1 MQAASR
7 NLERNPASEKAIAVA
22 GPSAGLFYDCDFCPI
37 LQLQSQMPPVF
48 LLLQPAAGS
57 SVYFPAVQSEE
68 VNLRFRWLAPAIVQ
82 AWREFSAAFSEFPF
96 GGGLYTAPM
105 QFGPANLLWAEPT
118 NYAAGPVAFPYDD
131 LDGWCA
137 PYPTEVFIGQF
148 EKIAGGFEQ
157 ALAKLKHTLD
167 DSRAKLTREESHALT
182 QELNVAEAAGIHFRS
197 TANQCR
203 FVLARRSLAAAKN
216 AADAAPARKALE
228 ATIKHELALA
238 RKLYEI
244 QMRDSRIGF
253 EASNQ
258 YYYVPMDLAEKVL
271 NCRWLLEQGEE

>member
-1 MQAASR
+1 MLGWSLGGYPSP
-7 NLERNPASEKAIAVA
+7 NLEVVA
-22 GPSAGLFYDCDFCPI
+22 ELGRAETTTPE
-37 LQLQSQMPPVF
+37 
-48 LLLQPAAGS
+48 AAMLT
-57 SVYFPAVQSEE
+57 VAQR
-68 VNLRFRWLAPAIVQ
+68 RFGAARAPAIVQ
-82 AWREFSAAFSEFPF
+82 AWREFSVAFSEFPF

-118 NYAAGPVAFPYDD
+118 NYAAGAVAFPYDD
-131 LDGWCA
+131 LDEWRA

-157 ALAKLKHTLD
+157 ALAKLKRALAEAN
-167 DSRAKLTREESHALT
+167 AKLTQAESHALT
-182 QELNVAEAAGIHFRS
+182 QELNVAEAAAIHFRC

-203 FVLARRSLAAAKN
+203 FVQARRELAAART
-216 AADAAPARKALE
+216 ATAAAPALKTLE
-228 ATIKHELALA
+228 ATLQLELSLA

-258 YYYVPMDLAEKVL
+258 YYYVPVDLAEKVL
-271 NCRWLLEQGEE
+271 NCRDLLARWLPAQRVKWEQ